1 MIDLIEQNRE
11 QIVALCKKHGVK
23 RLELFGS
30 AARGDDFD
38 PATSDIDFFYVM
50 DHEDHDDLADRY
62 FSVRE
67 QLEEVLHRRVDMVS
81 LLDAKNP
88 YFLRLAN
95 RDRVVL
101 YAA

>member
-1 MIDLIEQNRE
+1 MIDLIERNRE

-38 PATSDIDFFYVM
+38 PKTSDVDFFYEF
-50 DHEDHDDLADRY
+50 DLSTLDRLADRY
-62 FSVRE
+62 FGLIEDLEMLLGRSVD
-67 QLEEVLHRRVDMVS
+67 LVS
-81 LLDAKNP
+81 IRKSRNP
-88 YFLRLAN
+88 YFLEVAN
-95 RDRVVL
+95 RNRHSL